1 MTAIP
6 HLTPVKSTHIQA
18 LGHKGD
24 RLFIRFGSG
33 HVFSYE
39 GVSDGTYKEF
49 LAAESPGKYF
59 HAHIKGK
66 HRHTAHDA

>member
-1 MTAIP
+1 M
-6 HLTPVKSTHIQA
+6 TPVKSTHLQA
-18 LGHKGD
+18 IGHKGD

-39 GVSDGTYKEF
+39 GVSAETYKDL
-49 LAAESPGKYF
+49 LAAESPGKFF

-66 HRHTAHDA
+66 HRHTPHDA